1 MRRFLGS
8 GAGFDETVPAAEGVG
23 VQGRS
28 DPNQELLDA
37 AGLVGHLVPEA
48 SVYAFLADHRE
59 MLFPDELFADLFPSG
74 RGRPSVPAPVAAT
87 VMVLQSLEGLSD
99 REAMERLRCDL
110 RWKVATGLA
119 LDHEGFHPTTLTYWR
134 RRLRSS
140 NRPERIFDAVRNVI
154 AQTGVLSRSTRRAL
168 DSTVLDDAVAT
179 QDTVTQLAA
188 QIRRVRREVPAAAGV
203 EVSAHDYSRA
213 GKPDCDWADPAA
225 REQLIS
231 QLVGDA
237 LTILAALEDV
247 ELDGSQAEAVGLL
260 ALVAGQDV
268 EPGEDEGC
276 WRIARRTAKDRVIS
290 TVDPE
295 SRHVHKNRRTY
306 RDGFKAHVSVE
317 PDTGLIAAAKL
328 TAGNAPD
335 GPTGVELLA
344 GEDGPVE
351 VLADSA
357 YSSADTLIAL
367 TDAEHTTVIKPWPT
381 RRMTSHP
388 QAFTITDFHVDTAAG
403 TATCPAGQTVTISPA
418 GAARFTTRCHACP
431 LRDRCTTAKR
441 GKILTIH
448 HHYDVH
454 ATARAAAADPDWQ
467 DRYRQHRPM
476 VERTIAWLV
485 RRGHRRVRFR
495 GIAANQLW
503 LTHRAA
509 AVNLQRLLALGLT
522 HDKGTWTLPAPA

>member
-8 GAGFDETVPAAEGVG
+8 CAGFDETVPAAEGVG

-48 SVYAFLADHRE
+48 SVYAFLAEHRE

-134 RRLRSS
+134 RRLRASD
-140 NRPERIFDAVRNVI
+140 RPERIFDALRDVI

-179 QDTVTQLAA
+179 QDTVTQLVA
-188 QIRRVRREVPAAAGV
+188 QIRRVRREIAAAA
-203 EVSAHDYSRA
+203 EVAVHVHDYDRA
-213 GKPDCDWADPAA
+213 GKPECDWTDPAA

-231 QLVGDA
+231 GLVGDA

-247 ELDGSQAEAVGLL
+247 ELDGSQTEAVGLL

-268 EPGEDEGC
+268 EPGEDEGS

-295 SRHVHKNRRTY
+295 SRHVHKNRRSY
-306 RDGFKAHVSVE
+306 RDGFKAHISVE

-335 GPTGVELLA
+335 GPTGIELLA
-344 GEDGPVE
+344 SEDRPVE

-367 TDAEHTTVIKPWPT
+367 ADAEHTTVIKPWPT

-388 QAFTITDFHVDTAAG
+388 QAFTITDFAVDTAER

-431 LRDRCTTAKR
+431 LRARCTTAKD
-441 GKILTIH
+441 GKVLKIH
-448 HHYDVH
+448 RHYDVH
-454 ATARAAAADPDWQ
+454 AAARATANDPGWQ

-522 HDKGTWTLPAPA
+522 HNEGTWALPAPA